1 MTVFKTLLKILNKN
15 KFVVILYTFLL
26 ILFAGINMNAN
37 EKTTNFVATKPDI
50 LIVNRDEEVG
60 ITKDFIKYIKE
71 NSDTPTVAD
80 NEEARNDALFY
91 DETDY
96 IVYIPENFHN
106 DFMSGKTPE
115 LEIKRSGSYNSEFAE
130 MVIERYLGVAGI
142 YRNSFDNEEQI
153 IEKTNETLSKNAE
166 ANITSKLDTNTL
178 NRAAFYYSFA
188 SYSIMACLIYII
200 CLVLQVFNS
209 EKIRKRTVI
218 SSKNYKK
225 HNRELLISNCAYG
238 FIVWAIYVA
247 ASFVLIGTDVMM
259 SNHGA
264 LFIINSLAYT
274 INAIALSFLIG
285 SLVTNKNAVTG
296 IVNVIAIGS
305 SFLCGVFVPMQYLPQ
320 SVKTMA
326 HVLPTYYYV
335 KNNDLISGLENINM
349 EGCKPLLINMG
360 ILVAFTVGFIII
372 SNVVA
377 NKKRKIG

>member
-15 KFVVILYTFLL
+15 KGIVILYTALL
-26 ILFAGINMNAN
+26 ILFGGINMNAN
-37 EKTTNFVATKPDI
+37 EKATNFVAAKPDI

-71 NSDTPTVAD
+71 NSNTPTVED

-91 DETDY
+91 EDADY
-96 IVYIPENFHN
+96 IVYIPKNFHK
-106 DFMSGKTPE
+106 DFMNGETPE
-115 LEIKRSGSYNSEFAE
+115 LEIKRSGDYNSEFAE
-130 MVIERYLGVAGI
+130 MIIKRYLGVAET
-142 YRNSFDNEEQI
+142 YRNSFDSEEKI
-153 IEKTNETLSKNAE
+153 IEKTNETLSKNVE
-166 ANITSKLDTNTL
+166 ANITSKLDTDSL

-225 HNRELLISNCAYG
+225 HNRELLISNCAYA
-238 FIVWAIYVA
+238 FIVWLIYVI
-247 ASFVLIGTDVMM
+247 ASFVLLGDTMM
-259 SNHGA
+259 SKHGM
-264 LFIINSLAYT
+264 LFIINSFVYT
-274 INAIALSFLIG
+274 INATALSFLIG
-285 SLVTNKNAVTG
+285 SLVSNKNAVTG

-335 KNNDLISGLENINM
+335 KNNDLISGLENFNL
-349 EGCKPLLINMG
+349 EGYRPLMINMG
-360 ILVAFTVGFIII
+360 VMVAFTVGFIIV
-372 SNVVA
+372 SNIVA
-377 NKKRKIG
+377 NKKRTL

>member
-15 KFVVILYTFLL
+15 KGIVILYTALL
-26 ILFAGINMNAN
+26 ILFGGINMNAN
-37 EKTTNFVATKPDI
+37 EKATNFVAAKPDI

-71 NSDTPTVAD
+71 NSNTPTVAD

-91 DETDY
+91 EDADY
-96 IVYIPENFHN
+96 IVYIPKNFHK
-106 DFMSGKTPE
+106 DFMNGKTPE
-115 LEIKRSGSYNSEFAE
+115 LEIKRSGDYNSEFAE
-130 MVIERYLGVAGI
+130 MIIKRYLGVAET
-142 YRNSFDNEEQI
+142 YRNSFDSEEKI
-153 IEKTNETLSKNAE
+153 IEKTNETLSKNVE
-166 ANITSKLDTNTL
+166 ANITSKLDTDSL

-225 HNRELLISNCAYG
+225 HNRELLISNCAYA
-238 FIVWAIYVA
+238 FIVWLIYVI
-247 ASFVLIGTDVMM
+247 ASFVLLGDTMM
-259 SNHGA
+259 SKHGM
-264 LFIINSLAYT
+264 LFIINSFVYT
-274 INAIALSFLIG
+274 INATALSFLIG
-285 SLVTNKNAVTG
+285 SLVSNKNAVTG

-335 KNNDLISGLENINM
+335 KNNDLISGLENFNL
-349 EGCKPLLINMG
+349 EGYRPLMINMG
-360 ILVAFTVGFIII
+360 VMVAFTVGFIIV
-372 SNVVA
+372 SNIVA
-377 NKKRKIG
+377 NKKRTL

>member
-15 KFVVILYTFLL
+15 KFVVILYTVLL
-26 ILFAGINMNAN
+26 LVFGGINMNAN
-37 EKTTNFVATKPDI
+37 EKTTNFVAKKPDI

-60 ITKDFIKYIKE
+60 ITKGFIKYIKD
-71 NSDTPTVAD
+71 NSNTPTVAD

-91 DETDY
+91 EDADY

-115 LEIKRSGSYNSEFAE
+115 LEIKRSGDYNSEFAE
-130 MVIERYLGVAGI
+130 MIIERYLGVAQT

-153 IEKTNETLSKNAE
+153 IEKTNETLSKNVE
-166 ANITSKLDTNTL
+166 ANITSKLDTNSL

-225 HNRELLISNCAYG
+225 HNRELLISNCVYA
-238 FIVWAIYVA
+238 FIVWFIYVV
-247 ASFVLIGTDVMM
+247 ASFVLLGDTMM
-259 SNHGA
+259 SKHGM
-264 LFIINSLAYT
+264 LFIINSFVYT
-274 INAIALSFLIG
+274 INATALSFLIG
-285 SLVTNKNAVTG
+285 SLVSNKNAVTG

-335 KNNDLISGLENINM
+335 KNNDLISSLENFNM

-360 ILVAFTVGFIII
+360 IMFAFTIGFIIV
-372 SNVVA
+372 SNIVA

>member
-15 KFVVILYTFLL
+15 KGIVILYTALL
-26 ILFAGINMNAN
+26 ILFGGINMNAN
-37 EKTTNFVATKPDI
+37 EKATNFVAAKPDI

-71 NSDTPTVAD
+71 NSNTPTVAD

-91 DETDY
+91 EDADY
-96 IVYIPENFHN
+96 IVYIPKNFHK
-106 DFMSGKTPE
+106 DFMNGKTPE
-115 LEIKRSGSYNSEFAE
+115 LEIKRSGDYNSEFAE
-130 MVIERYLGVAGI
+130 MIIKRYLGVAET
-142 YRNSFDNEEQI
+142 YRNSFDSEEKI
-153 IEKTNETLSKNAE
+153 IEKTNETLSKNVE
-166 ANITSKLDTNTL
+166 ANITSKLDTDSL

-225 HNRELLISNCAYG
+225 HNRELLISNCAYA
-238 FIVWAIYVA
+238 FIVWLIYVI
-247 ASFVLIGTDVMM
+247 ASFVLLGDTMM
-259 SNHGA
+259 SKHGM
-264 LFIINSLAYT
+264 LFIINSFVYT
-274 INAIALSFLIG
+274 INATALSFLIG
-285 SLVTNKNAVTG
+285 SLVSNKNAVTG

-335 KNNDLISGLENINM
+335 KNNDLISGLENFNL
-349 EGCKPLLINMG
+349 EGYRPLIINMG
-360 ILVAFTVGFIII
+360 VMVAFTLGFIIV
-372 SNVVA
+372 SNIVA